1 MMVGVAPWKIK
12 RKELKPGRNNSVKA
26 LQHILVAGA
35 IGSAAAFA
43 GLAHAQTTSGHDG
56 HHTAATA
63 VKTVA
68 AEMTEGEVRKVD
80 KAKKTITLK
89 HGAIK
94 SLDMPPMTMVFEA
107 DASLLNKV
115 KAGDKVRF
123 VAADLGGKL
132 TVTEIQ
138 PAQ

>member
-1 MMVGVAPWKIK
+1 M
-12 RKELKPGRNNSVKA
+12 KA
-26 LQHILVAGA
+26 LRHLLIAGA
-35 IGSAAAFA
+35 VGSAAAIA
-43 GLAHAQTTSGHDG
+43 VLAHAQAPSGHDQ
-56 HHTAATA
+56 AAP
-63 VKTVA
+63 VKVA
-68 AEMTEGEVRKVD
+68 KADMTEGEVRKVD

-94 SLDMPPMTMVFEA
+94 NLDMPPMTMVFEA
-107 DASLLNKV
+107 ADPSLLGKV

-123 VAADLGGKL
+123 VAANPGGKL